1 MQTELKC
8 LWDKCVTFH
17 GHGCGGLAVGFRA
30 VLYAWELFG
39 SDRTSE
45 DEEVVYRR
53 KGQSAFQST
62 GKECFLLL
70 SAFGRKVFPAC
81 LAPNTG
87 QDQGGAA
94 GVAHGWGFPRD
105 V

>member
-39 SDRTSE
+39 SDRTS
-45 DEEVVYRR
+45 
-53 KGQSAFQST
+53 
-62 GKECFLLL
+62 
-70 SAFGRKVFPAC
+70 
-81 LAPNTG
+81 
-87 QDQGGAA
+87 
-94 GVAHGWGFPRD
+94 
-105 V
+105 